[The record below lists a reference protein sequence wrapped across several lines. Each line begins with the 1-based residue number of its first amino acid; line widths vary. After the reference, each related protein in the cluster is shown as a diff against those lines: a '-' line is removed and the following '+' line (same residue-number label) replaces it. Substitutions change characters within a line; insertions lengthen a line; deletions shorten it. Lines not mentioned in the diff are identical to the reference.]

1 MRRCRR
7 RCAEQLGLNVVAVDA
22 GERFLTKLAGVTD
35 PEKKRKVIGNEF
47 IAVFDD
53 EAKKIF
59 EAEKSCRA
67 KRLRG
72 WCRGRC
78 IRM

>member
-1 MRRCRR
+1 MR
-7 RCAEQLGLNVVAVDA
+7 EQLGLNVVAVDA
-22 GERFLTKLAGVTD
+22 SERFLSKLAGVTD
-35 PEKKRKVIGNEF
+35 PEKKRKAIGNEF

-59 EAEKSCRA
+59 EAEKARV

>member
-1 MRRCRR
+1 
-7 RCAEQLGLNVVAVDA
+7 
-22 GERFLTKLAGVTD
+22 VTD
-35 PEKKRKVIGNEF
+35 PETKRKAIGNEF

-59 EAEKSCRA
+59 EAEKPRA

-72 WCRGRC
+72 WCRGRS
-78 IRM
+78 IRT

>member
-1 MRRCRR
+1 M
-7 RCAEQLGLNVVAVDA
+7 
-22 GERFLTKLAGVTD
+22 TD
-35 PEKKRKVIGNEF
+35 PETKRKAIGNEF

-53 EAKKIF
+53 EAEKMLK
-59 EAEKSCRA
+59 AEKLRVSRW
-67 KRLRG
+67 RG